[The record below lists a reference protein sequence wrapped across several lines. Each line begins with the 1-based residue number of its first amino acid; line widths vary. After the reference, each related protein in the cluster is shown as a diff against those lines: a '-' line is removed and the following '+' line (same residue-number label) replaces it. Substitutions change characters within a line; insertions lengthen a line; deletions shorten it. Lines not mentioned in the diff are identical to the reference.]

1 MKKSLGYF
9 LVSFPESSMFAFIVI
24 EPISKHSFGFS
35 IIKSLATLFT
45 YIFTKVFIVIFYY
58 QCYSFSFISLYV
70 LLLILLWLLSAL
82 RVWRVMCPRN
92 SSTFFLLMN
101 YILYSHCSYII
112 IVITVFIL
120 FLSTLLAI

>member
-101 YILYSHCSYII
+101 YILYTHCSYII
-112 IVITVFIL
+112 IVIIVFIL